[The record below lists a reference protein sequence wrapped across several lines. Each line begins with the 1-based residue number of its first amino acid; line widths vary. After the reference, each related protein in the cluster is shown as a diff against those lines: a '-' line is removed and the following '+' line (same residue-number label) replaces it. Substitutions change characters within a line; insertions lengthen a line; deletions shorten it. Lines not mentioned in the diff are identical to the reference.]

1 MLKYRSFENLTQGST
16 HLNTLPFLPA
26 FSSAFRIKYCPTL
39 FFSSRNFKGC
49 HKKVQDHF
57 LSTSIICSAY
67 RIPASNSSG
76 NLGFLNWK
84 HESKCGISGEIL
96 VVGWTWVRA
105 VGCRWGFSINS
116 NFVYIWWSDS
126 LIVNLEVLFAT
137 LLEKLFWRFQWSRGS
152 KLWPNNTV
160 NTKFCVR
167 TFLGAF
173 NNQNCWNCQHSH
185 HHEVFSHFFPFCIS
199 ICMLYDRL
207 KTL

>member
-137 LLEKLFWRFQWSRGS
+137 LLEKLFWGFQWSRGLLNKVPRQCLLVS
-152 KLWPNNTV
+152 V
-160 NTKFCVR
+160 
-167 TFLGAF
+167 
-173 NNQNCWNCQHSH
+173 
-185 HHEVFSHFFPFCIS
+185 IS
-199 ICMLYDRL
+199 IGMISASDLYPDGNNRRHL
-207 KTL
+207 PGYSDNICQ